1 MTYWQLMVKFDVECS
16 GATQTT
22 VESQAE
28 QLDRMP
34 GMGLVYATQDRL
46 IAVPD
51 DRGVLAEVQDQTQTL
66 PTEIAVALK
75 YSEVTPE
82 MIRIPETT
90 VDQGRD

>member
-1 MTYWQLMVKFDVECS
+1 MVKFDVECS

-34 GMGLVYATQDRL
+34 GMGPVYPTQDRL
-46 IAVPD
+46 IAAPGN
-51 DRGVLAEVQDQTQTL
+51 RSVLAVVPDQTQTL
-66 PTEIAVALK
+66 PTEIAVAVK
-75 YSEVTPE
+75 YGESPPE
-82 MIRIPETT
+82 MIRIPETI